1 MPPRFLYFDMGNVLL
16 SFSHERMCSQMAAVA
31 GVDAEAVRRVLFDET
46 PELRSLQW
54 QFERGELD
62 TEAVYEAFCN
72 AIGSRPER
80 AALYAAAS
88 DMFAELPESVAL
100 VRRLHAA
107 GNRLGVLSNTN
118 PVDFEFARERFSF
131 LRDCFELAVVSY
143 EAREMKPH
151 RAIYEHAARIAGTAP
166 HEVFFT
172 DDREDNVVG
181 AIEAGFDAVQFTSA
195 AKLADDLRAR
205 GVAGV

>member
-31 GVDAEAVRRVLFDET
+31 GINAETVRRVLFDET

-100 VRRLHAA
+100 IRRLHAA

-131 LRDCFELAVVSY
+131 LRECFELAVVSY

-151 RAIYEHAARIAGTAP
+151 RAIYEHAAKVAGVAP
-166 HEVFFT
+166 HEVLFT
-172 DDREDNVVG
+172 DDREENVVG
-181 AIEAGFDAVQFTSA
+181 AIEAGLDAVLFTSVTQLEGD
-195 AKLADDLRAR
+195 LATR
-205 GVAGV
+205 GVKG